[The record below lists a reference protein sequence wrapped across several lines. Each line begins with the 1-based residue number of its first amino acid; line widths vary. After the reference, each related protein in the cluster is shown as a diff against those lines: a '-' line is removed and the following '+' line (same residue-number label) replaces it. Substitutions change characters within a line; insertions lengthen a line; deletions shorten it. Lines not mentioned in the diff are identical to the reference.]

1 MENSVLL
8 PTMAQKR
15 SSDFK
20 RYAEDATVI
29 LEETTKVQKVNHF
42 IEANTMEIDLQHLKS
57 DCIVPV
63 FSKDNELT
71 ISHNAF
77 IETVWEATQAFF
89 TGETIDKPDIR
100 VSHIVK
106 GRIPEAIH
114 KPANQLLESDKTQYF
129 ERMMFCIEVPTI
141 YETVEG
147 NKLTLTIGG
156 VRAYNHM
163 NLYSKKTVEKFKVF
177 IGFKNLVCTNLCVST
192 DGYKSCLEVTNTG
205 DLYRAVLEMFNHYN
219 PAKHIHLMQ
228 TLGNSYLS
236 EHQFAQILGKMR
248 LYQCLPQGYQKN
260 VPRLLIT
267 DTQINS
273 VAKAYMQDSDFGGFG
288 GDLSMWK
295 FYNLLTGANKSSY
308 IDSFLDRAYN
318 ATEIAQGINAAL
330 YGDERYKWF
339 IDCFYILRDIQK
351 WVSLIFYKQ
360 LKFEVMDKRENQETM
375 AKVGC
380 GFAVFAA
387 IFIFFCC
394 INPVITVAVFMML
407 AVLISCVY

>member
-1 MENSVLL
+1 MENLVLL
-8 PTMAQKR
+8 PTLAQKR
-15 SSDFK
+15 RGNFGQF
-20 RYAEDATVI
+20 AEDATIVS
-29 LEETTKVQKVNHF
+29 EETTRVKKVNHF
-42 IEANTMEIDLQHLKS
+42 IEANTMEIDLQHLQS

-77 IETVWEATQAFF
+77 IETVWEAANTFF

-129 ERMMFCIEVPTI
+129 ERMMFCFEIPTI

-147 NKLTLTIGG
+147 NKLTLSVGG
-156 VRAYNHM
+156 VRAYNQM

-177 IGFKNLVCTNLCVST
+177 VGFKNMVCCNLCVYT
-192 DGYKSCLEVTNTG
+192 DGYLSNLEVSSTG
-205 DLYRAVLEMFNHYN
+205 DLYRSVLEMFHAYN

-228 TLGNSYLS
+228 TLGNSYLT
-236 EHQFAQILGKMR
+236 EHQFCQILGKMR
-248 LYQCLPQGYQKN
+248 LYQCLPQGYQKS

-273 VAKAYMQDSDFGGFG
+273 VAKAYIQDENFGGFG
-288 GDLSMWK
+288 GDLSMWR

-308 IDSFLDRAYN
+308 IDSFLDRSLN
-318 ATEIAQGINAAL
+318 ATEVAQGINMAL
-330 YGDERYKWF
+330 HGDERYSWF
-339 IDCFYILRDIQK
+339 ID
-351 WVSLIFYKQ
+351 
-360 LKFEVMDKRENQETM
+360 
-375 AKVGC
+375 
-380 GFAVFAA
+380 
-387 IFIFFCC
+387 
-394 INPVITVAVFMML
+394 
-407 AVLISCVY
+407 

>member
-1 MENSVLL
+1 MENLVLL

-15 SSDFK
+15 RGNFGQF
-20 RYAEDATVI
+20 AEDATI
-29 LEETTKVQKVNHF
+29 ISEETTRVKKVNHF
-42 IEANTMEIDLQHLKS
+42 IEANTMEIDLQHLQS

-77 IETVWEATQAFF
+77 IETVWEAANTFF

-129 ERMMFCIEVPTI
+129 ERMMFCFEVPTI

-147 NKLTLTIGG
+147 NKLTLSIGG
-156 VRAYNHM
+156 VRAYNQM
-163 NLYSKKTVEKFKVF
+163 NLYSRKIVERFKVF
-177 IGFKNLVCTNLCVST
+177 VGFKNMVCCNLCVYT
-192 DGYKSCLEVTNTG
+192 DGYLGNLEISSTS
-205 DLYRAVLEMFNHYN
+205 DLFRSVLEMFNRYD

-228 TLGNSYLS
+228 TLGNSYLT
-236 EHQFAQILGKMR
+236 EHQFCQILGKMR
-248 LYQCLPQGYQKN
+248 LYQCLPQGYQKS

-273 VAKAYMQDSDFGGFG
+273 VAKAYIQDENFGGFG

-308 IDSFLDRAYN
+308 IDSFLDRSLN
-318 ATEIAQGINAAL
+318 ATEVAQGINMAL
-330 YGDERYKWF
+330 HGDERYSWF
-339 IDCFYILRDIQK
+339 ID
-351 WVSLIFYKQ
+351 
-360 LKFEVMDKRENQETM
+360 
-375 AKVGC
+375 
-380 GFAVFAA
+380 
-387 IFIFFCC
+387 
-394 INPVITVAVFMML
+394 
-407 AVLISCVY
+407 

>member
-1 MENSVLL
+1 MTDLIIM
-8 PTMAQKR
+8 PAKARKGMGW
-15 SSDFK
+15 SDF
-20 RYAEDATVI
+20 AEEATI
-29 LEETTKVQKVNHF
+29 IEETVKPERANHF

-77 IETVWEATQAFF
+77 IETVWEAANSFF
-89 TGETIDKPDIR
+89 TGERIENPEIR

-141 YETVEG
+141 HETVEG
-147 NKLTLTIGG
+147 NKLALSIGG

-177 IGFKNLVCTNLCVST
+177 IGFKNMVCCNMCVST
-192 DGYKSCLEVTNTG
+192 DGYLSCLEVSNTG
-205 DLYRAVLEMFNHYN
+205 DLFRSVLEMFHAYN

-228 TLGNSYLS
+228 TLGNSHLS
-236 EHQFAQILGKMR
+236 EHQFAQAIGKMR
-248 LYQCLPQGYQKN
+248 LYQCLPQGYQKSI
-260 VPRLLIT
+260 PRLLIT

-273 VAKAYMQDSDFGGFG
+273 VAKAYFQDVNFRYSDNG
-288 GDLSMWK
+288 LSMWK

-318 ATEIAQGINAAL
+318 ATEIATGINAAL
-330 YGDERYKWF
+330 HGDGRYSWF
-339 IDCFYILRDIQK
+339 ID
-351 WVSLIFYKQ
+351 
-360 LKFEVMDKRENQETM
+360 
-375 AKVGC
+375 
-380 GFAVFAA
+380 
-387 IFIFFCC
+387 
-394 INPVITVAVFMML
+394 
-407 AVLISCVY
+407 

>member
-1 MENSVLL
+1 MENLVLL
-8 PTMAQKR
+8 PAMAQKR
-15 SSDFK
+15 RGNFGQF
-20 RYAEDATVI
+20 AEDATI
-29 LEETTKVQKVNHF
+29 ISEETTKVKKVSHF
-42 IEANTMEIDLQHLKS
+42 IEANTMEIDLQHLQS

-77 IETVWEATQAFF
+77 IETVWEAANTFF

-129 ERMMFCIEVPTI
+129 ERMMFCFEVPTI

-147 NKLTLTIGG
+147 NKLTLSVGG
-156 VRAYNHM
+156 VRAYNQM
-163 NLYSKKTVEKFKVF
+163 NLYSKKTVERFKVF
-177 IGFKNLVCTNLCVST
+177 VGFKNMVCCNLCVYT
-192 DGYKSCLEVTNTG
+192 DGYLGNLEVSSTN
-205 DLYRAVLEMFNHYN
+205 DLFRSVLEMFNRYD

-228 TLGNSYLS
+228 TLGNSYLT

-248 LYQCLPQGYQKN
+248 LYQCLPQDYQKS

-273 VAKAYMQDSDFGGFG
+273 VAKAYIQDENFGGFG
-288 GDLSMWK
+288 SDLSMWR

-308 IDSFLDRAYN
+308 IDSFLDRSLN
-318 ATEIAQGINAAL
+318 ATEVAQGINMAL
-330 YGDERYKWF
+330 HGDERYSWF
-339 IDCFYILRDIQK
+339 ID
-351 WVSLIFYKQ
+351 
-360 LKFEVMDKRENQETM
+360 
-375 AKVGC
+375 
-380 GFAVFAA
+380 
-387 IFIFFCC
+387 
-394 INPVITVAVFMML
+394 
-407 AVLISCVY
+407 

>member
-1 MENSVLL
+1 MENLVLL

-15 SSDFK
+15 RGNFGQF
-20 RYAEDATVI
+20 AEDATI
-29 LEETTKVQKVNHF
+29 ISEDTTRVKKVNHF
-42 IEANTMEIDLQHLKS
+42 IEANTMEIDLQHLQS

-77 IETVWEATQAFF
+77 IETVWEAANTFF

-129 ERMMFCIEVPTI
+129 ERMMFCFEVPTI

-147 NKLTLTIGG
+147 NKLTLSIGG
-156 VRAYNHM
+156 VRAYNQM
-163 NLYSKKTVEKFKVF
+163 NLYSKKTVERFKVF
-177 IGFKNLVCTNLCVST
+177 VGFKNMVCCNLCVYT
-192 DGYKSCLEVTNTG
+192 DGYLGNLEVSSTG
-205 DLYRAVLEMFNHYN
+205 DLFRSVLEMFNRYD

-228 TLGNSYLS
+228 TLGNSYLT
-236 EHQFAQILGKMR
+236 EHQFCQILGKMR
-248 LYQCLPQGYQKN
+248 LYQCLPQGYQKS

-273 VAKAYMQDSDFGGFG
+273 VAKAYIQDENFGGFG
-288 GDLSMWK
+288 GDLSMWR

-308 IDSFLDRAYN
+308 IDSFLDRSLN
-318 ATEIAQGINAAL
+318 ATEVAQGINMAL
-330 YGDERYKWF
+330 HGDERYSWF
-339 IDCFYILRDIQK
+339 ID
-351 WVSLIFYKQ
+351 
-360 LKFEVMDKRENQETM
+360 
-375 AKVGC
+375 
-380 GFAVFAA
+380 
-387 IFIFFCC
+387 
-394 INPVITVAVFMML
+394 
-407 AVLISCVY
+407 

>member
-1 MENSVLL
+1 MENLVLL
-8 PTMAQKR
+8 PTLAQKR
-15 SSDFK
+15 RGNFEQF
-20 RYAEDATVI
+20 AEDVTI
-29 LEETTKVQKVNHF
+29 ISEETTKVKKVNHF
-42 IEANTMEIDLQHLKS
+42 IEANTMEIDLQHLQS

-77 IETVWEATQAFF
+77 IETVWEAANTFF

-129 ERMMFCIEVPTI
+129 ERMMFCLEVPTI

-147 NKLTLTIGG
+147 NKLTLSVGG
-156 VRAYNHM
+156 VRAYNQM
-163 NLYSKKTVEKFKVF
+163 NLYSKKTVERFKVF
-177 IGFKNLVCTNLCVST
+177 VGFKNIVCCNLCVYT
-192 DGYKSCLEVTNTG
+192 DGYLGNLEVSSTN
-205 DLYRAVLEMFNHYN
+205 DLFRSVLEMFNRYD

-228 TLGNSYLS
+228 TLGNSYLT

-248 LYQCLPQGYQKN
+248 LYQCLPQGYQKS

-273 VAKAYMQDSDFGGFG
+273 VAKAYIQDENFGGFG
-288 GDLSMWK
+288 SDLSMWR

-308 IDSFLDRAYN
+308 IDSFLDRSLN
-318 ATEIAQGINAAL
+318 ATEVAQGINMAL
-330 YGDERYKWF
+330 HGDERYSWF
-339 IDCFYILRDIQK
+339 ID
-351 WVSLIFYKQ
+351 
-360 LKFEVMDKRENQETM
+360 
-375 AKVGC
+375 
-380 GFAVFAA
+380 
-387 IFIFFCC
+387 
-394 INPVITVAVFMML
+394 
-407 AVLISCVY
+407 

>member
-1 MENSVLL
+1 MENLVLL

-15 SSDFK
+15 RGNFGQF
-20 RYAEDATVI
+20 AEDATI
-29 LEETTKVQKVNHF
+29 ISEETTRVKKVNHF
-42 IEANTMEIDLQHLKS
+42 IEANTMEIDLQHLQS

-77 IETVWEATQAFF
+77 IETVWEAANTFF
-89 TGETIDKPDIR
+89 TGETIGKPDIR

-129 ERMMFCIEVPTI
+129 ERMMFCLEVPTI

-147 NKLTLTIGG
+147 NKLTLSIGG
-156 VRAYNHM
+156 VRAYNQM
-163 NLYSKKTVEKFKVF
+163 NLYSKKTVERFKVF
-177 IGFKNLVCTNLCVST
+177 VGFKNMVCCNLCVYT
-192 DGYKSCLEVTNTG
+192 DGYLGNLEVSSTN
-205 DLYRAVLEMFNHYN
+205 DLFRSVLEMFNRYD

-228 TLGNSYLS
+228 TLGNSYLT

-248 LYQCLPQGYQKN
+248 LYQCLPQGYQKS

-273 VAKAYMQDSDFGGFG
+273 VAKAYIQDENFGGFG
-288 GDLSMWK
+288 GDLSMWR

-308 IDSFLDRAYN
+308 IDSFLDRSLN
-318 ATEIAQGINAAL
+318 ATEVAQGINMAL
-330 YGDERYKWF
+330 HGDERYSWF
-339 IDCFYILRDIQK
+339 ID
-351 WVSLIFYKQ
+351 
-360 LKFEVMDKRENQETM
+360 
-375 AKVGC
+375 
-380 GFAVFAA
+380 
-387 IFIFFCC
+387 
-394 INPVITVAVFMML
+394 
-407 AVLISCVY
+407 

>member
-1 MENSVLL
+1 MENFITMPVL
-8 PTMAQKR
+8 AKKN
-15 SSDFK
+15 SSGFNQ
-20 RYAEDATVI
+20 YAEEATVI
-29 LEETTKVQKVNHF
+29 SEETTKVQKVNHF
-42 IEANTMEIDLQHLKS
+42 IEANTMEIDLQHLKN

-71 ISHNAF
+71 ISHNSF
-77 IETVWEATQAFF
+77 IETVWDAANTFF
-89 TGETIDKPDIR
+89 RGETVESPDIR
-100 VSHIVK
+100 VSHIIK

-114 KPANQLLESDKTQYF
+114 KPANQLLESDKTIYY
-129 ERMMFCIEVPTI
+129 ERCAFIIEVPTI
-141 YETVEG
+141 WETVDG

-177 IGFKNLVCTNLCVST
+177 IGFKNLVCTNLCVTT
-192 DGYKSCLEVTNTG
+192 DGYLGCLEVTNTS
-205 DLYRAVLEMFNHYN
+205 DLYRAVLEMFNHYD
-219 PAKHIHLMQ
+219 PVKHIHLMQ

-248 LYQCLPQGYQKN
+248 LYQCLPQGYQKS

-273 VAKAYMQDSDFGGFG
+273 VAKAYMQDTNFGGFG
-288 GDLSMWK
+288 CDLSMWK

-330 YGDERYKWF
+330 HGDEKYKWF
-339 IDCFYILRDIQK
+339 ID
-351 WVSLIFYKQ
+351 
-360 LKFEVMDKRENQETM
+360 
-375 AKVGC
+375 
-380 GFAVFAA
+380 
-387 IFIFFCC
+387 
-394 INPVITVAVFMML
+394 
-407 AVLISCVY
+407 

>member
-1 MENSVLL
+1 MCCQLWQRETVV
-8 PTMAQKR
+8 
-15 SSDFK
+15 
-20 RYAEDATVI
+20 DATI
-29 LEETTKVQKVNHF
+29 ISEETTKIQKVNHF

-77 IETVWEATQAFF
+77 IETVWEATQTFF
-89 TGETIDKPDIR
+89 TGERIDKPDIR

-129 ERMMFCIEVPTI
+129 ERMMFCVEVPTV

-163 NLYSKKTVEKFKVF
+163 NLYSRKTVEKFKVF
-177 IGFKNLVCTNLCVST
+177 LGFKNLVCTNLCVST
-192 DGYKSCLEVTNTG
+192 DGYKSCLEVSNTSE
-205 DLYRAVLEMFNHYN
+205 LYRAVLEMFHAYN

-228 TLGNSYLS
+228 TLGNSFLT

-248 LYQCLPQGYQKN
+248 LYQCLPQSYQKS

-273 VAKAYMQDSDFGGFG
+273 VAKAYIQDENFGSFGSDIN
-288 GDLSMWK
+288 MWK

-318 ATEIAQGINAAL
+318 ATEIAQGINMAL
-330 YGDERYKWF
+330 HGDERYKWF
-339 IDCFYILRDIQK
+339 ID
-351 WVSLIFYKQ
+351 
-360 LKFEVMDKRENQETM
+360 
-375 AKVGC
+375 
-380 GFAVFAA
+380 
-387 IFIFFCC
+387 
-394 INPVITVAVFMML
+394 
-407 AVLISCVY
+407 

>member
-1 MENSVLL
+1 MENLVLL
-8 PTMAQKR
+8 PTLAQKR
-15 SSDFK
+15 RGNFGQF
-20 RYAEDATVI
+20 AEDATI
-29 LEETTKVQKVNHF
+29 ISEETTRMKKVNHF
-42 IEANTMEIDLQHLKS
+42 IEANTMEIDLRHLQS

-77 IETVWEATQAFF
+77 IETVWEAANTFF

-129 ERMMFCIEVPTI
+129 ERMMFCFEVPTI

-147 NKLTLTIGG
+147 NKLTLSIGG
-156 VRAYNHM
+156 VRAYNQM
-163 NLYSKKTVEKFKVF
+163 NLYSKKTVERFKVF
-177 IGFKNLVCTNLCVST
+177 VGFKNMVCCNLCVYT
-192 DGYKSCLEVTNTG
+192 DGYLGNLEVSSTN
-205 DLYRAVLEMFNHYN
+205 DLFRSVLEMFNRYD

-228 TLGNSYLS
+228 TLGNSYLT

-248 LYQCLPQGYQKN
+248 LYQCLPQGYQKS

-273 VAKAYMQDSDFGGFG
+273 VAKAYIQDENFGGFG
-288 GDLSMWK
+288 SDLSMWR

-308 IDSFLDRAYN
+308 IDSFLDRSLN
-318 ATEIAQGINAAL
+318 ATEVAQGINMAL
-330 YGDERYKWF
+330 HGDERYSWF
-339 IDCFYILRDIQK
+339 ID
-351 WVSLIFYKQ
+351 
-360 LKFEVMDKRENQETM
+360 
-375 AKVGC
+375 
-380 GFAVFAA
+380 
-387 IFIFFCC
+387 
-394 INPVITVAVFMML
+394 
-407 AVLISCVY
+407 